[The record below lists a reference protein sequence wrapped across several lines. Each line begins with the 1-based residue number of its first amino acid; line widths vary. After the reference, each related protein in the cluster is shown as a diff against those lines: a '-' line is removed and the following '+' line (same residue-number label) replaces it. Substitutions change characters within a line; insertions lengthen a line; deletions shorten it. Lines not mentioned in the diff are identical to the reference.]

1 MIWTK
6 EKLEASVRRIGF
18 EFDEESPHHWTI
30 GYSFE
35 NIWYTVV
42 DLDMHM
48 PVLLNTLTHEEHI
61 IELMDEAPHFDDILF
76 SKLMRVVYGLI
87 IKYEEERQL

>member
-1 MIWTK
+1 
-6 EKLEASVRRIGF
+6 
-18 EFDEESPHHWTI
+18 
-30 GYSFE
+30 
-35 NIWYTVV
+35 
-42 DLDMHM
+42 MHM

-76 SKLMRVVYGLI
+76 SKLMRVVYGFI